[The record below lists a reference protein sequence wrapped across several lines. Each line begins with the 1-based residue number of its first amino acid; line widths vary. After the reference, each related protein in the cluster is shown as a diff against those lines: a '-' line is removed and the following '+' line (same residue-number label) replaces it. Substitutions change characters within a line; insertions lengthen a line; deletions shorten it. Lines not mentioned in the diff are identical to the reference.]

1 MSLNDKIKVDT
12 LKWLKFLKEQEIA
25 SMVVNTT
32 FDNCNSTNEKLNQ
45 SYRVFIERSS
55 STRFAIAY
63 LSSVTLPAVKWLKFT
78 SASAFDVR

>member
-45 SYRVFIERSS
+45 LI
-55 STRFAIAY
+55 
-63 LSSVTLPAVKWLKFT
+63 
-78 SASAFDVR
+78 